1 MMRETDEEEAQ
12 MTDAII
18 PPKAA
23 AWIKDHAQ
31 RYLATDGADGH
42 IITPPGQDRPVPTL
56 LLTTVGRKS
65 GQHLLMPLIYG
76 KNGDDHIIIASRGG
90 APEHPSWYLNLVDTP
105 EVEVQVL
112 ADKFEARA
120 RTAHGAERQK
130 LWDMMAEMCPFYRR
144 YQETAGDREIP
155 VIVLERI

>member
-1 MMRETDEEEAQ
+1 
-12 MTDAII
+12 MTEAII

-23 AWIKDHAQ
+23 EWIKDHAR

-76 KNGDDHIIIASRGG
+76 KHGADHVIVASRGG

-105 EVEVQVL
+105 AVEVQVL
-112 ADKFEARA
+112 GDKFPAKA
-120 RTAHGAERQK
+120 RTAQGEERRK
-130 LWDMMAEMCPFYRR
+130 LWDLMVELCPFYQT
-144 YQETAGDREIP
+144 YQATAGREIP
-155 VIVLERI
+155 VVVLERVPG